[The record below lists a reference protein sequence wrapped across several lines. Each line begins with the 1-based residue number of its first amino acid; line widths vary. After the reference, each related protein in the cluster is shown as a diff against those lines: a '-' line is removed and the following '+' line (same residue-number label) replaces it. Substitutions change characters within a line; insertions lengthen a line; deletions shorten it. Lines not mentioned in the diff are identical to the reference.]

1 MRIGILVAREAVSL
15 AGIFT
20 IHADYYTLI
29 NKLLIPTGEIRSV
42 VGMPLDFR
50 RSKAVEMDMK
60 KAGGNLRDMI
70 TTLSSINRNSACW
83 NWRPR

>member
-29 NKLLIPTGEIRSV
+29 DKLLIPPARFALWWGRLWTFVDQKRWKQ
-42 VGMPLDFR
+42 R
-50 RSKAVEMDMK
+50 
-60 KAGGNLRDMI
+60 
-70 TTLSSINRNSACW
+70 
-83 NWRPR
+83 